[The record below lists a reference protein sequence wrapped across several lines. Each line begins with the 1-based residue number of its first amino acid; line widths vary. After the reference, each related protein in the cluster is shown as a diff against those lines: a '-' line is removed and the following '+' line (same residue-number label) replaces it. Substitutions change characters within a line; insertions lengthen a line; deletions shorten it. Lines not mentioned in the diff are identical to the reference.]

1 MDDTPQ
7 FRLIQRATV
16 RALGMELCRENRNQ
30 PAVICY
36 TQSSDRGII
45 FTSDQPT
52 DRDHANRIN
61 QVVED
66 LTGEEI
72 ATIL

>member
-7 FRLIQRATV
+7 FKLIQRATV

-30 PAVICY
+30 PAVISIDSHGKEIHF
-36 TQSSDRGII
+36 SSCQPIDRH
-45 FTSDQPT
+45 
-52 DRDHANRIN
+52 HANQIN

>member
-1 MDDTPQ
+1 
-7 FRLIQRATV
+7 
-16 RALGMELCRENRNQ
+16 MELCRENRNQ
-30 PAVICY
+30 PAVISIDSHGKEIHF
-36 TQSSDRGII
+36 SSCQPIDRH
-45 FTSDQPT
+45 
-52 DRDHANRIN
+52 HANQIN